1 MPRRSITDEEIGLI
15 KAMLARGMRN
25 RDIQFYFN
33 RQDRPVN
40 SGRITGIRNGSYGPE
55 VAQATE
61 AALDAFLAT
70 FQPAEV
76 GVVMEGA
83 PAGPL
88 SIHEQAHARFAQ
100 REDGLWYLA
109 DGETSEQECK
119 AEFDSK
125 KLTPVIKA
133 IAALANNRG
142 GFIFIGVTNDG
153 CRVTGLPNDSFAKLD
168 IAALSD
174 AIKTYLTPT
183 PVFTKHELDVA
194 GHNVGVIHV
203 EKQALPP
210 VIVKRDGD
218 GLQESAI
225 LYRYPG
231 QSGRIKPDD
240 LIALLRERDRAAEER
255 LLAVASRVSSIGTG
269 KALVVDTEE
278 GVMDAGQSQI
288 TIDRQLADQLTFIRE
303 GEFQERDGAPT
314 LRLLGEVR
322 TVDATGEVRERIELR
337 NLTADGILRAFLN
350 RERVHAPLEYA
361 LYSAHSQRQWLPLFY
376 FVSASEHSPTDVAEK
391 LASANATYPAS
402 RDAAVARLKARK
414 WAHHATSGR
423 PATLVSQMKD
433 DDVPA
438 LPEDP
443 QADNA
448 IALAIQALP
457 DGFANTEPLFGL
469 LLAIY
474 ERAQGSDQR
483 QRNRRSAIFRAACRL
498 DELAYGPNA
507 T

>member
-15 KAMLARGMRN
+15 KALLARGLKN

-40 SGRITGIRNGSYGPE
+40 SGRITGIRNGSYGPD
-55 VAQATE
+55 VAQASE

-70 FQPAEV
+70 FKPAEV
-76 GVVMEGA
+76 GIVIEGA
-83 PAGPL
+83 PAGPR
-88 SIHEQAHARFAQ
+88 SIHEQAHARFVQ
-100 REDGLWYLA
+100 RADGHWHLA

-119 AEFDSK
+119 AEFDRK
-125 KLTPVIKA
+125 KLTPLIKA

-142 GFIFIGVTNDG
+142 GFLFVGVTNDG
-153 CRVTGLPNDSFAKLD
+153 CRVTGLPDDSFAKLD

-174 AIKTYLTPT
+174 AVKTYLTPT

-194 GHNVGVIHV
+194 GHHVGVIHV
-203 EKQALPP
+203 EKQSLPP

-240 LIALLRERDRAAEER
+240 LLALLQERDRAAEER

-269 KALVVDTEE
+269 KALVIDTEV
-278 GVMDAGQSQI
+278 GVIEAGQSQI
-288 TIDRQLADQLTFIRE
+288 TIDRKLADELTFIRE
-303 GEFQERDGAPT
+303 GEFQEKDGAPT

-322 TVDATGEVRERIELR
+322 TVDAAGEVRERIEPR
-337 NLTADGILRAFLN
+337 NLTAEGVLRAFLN

-376 FVSASEHSPTDVAEK
+376 FVSASEMSTEDVAEK
-391 LASANATYPAS
+391 LTNSNATYPAS
-402 RDAAVARLKARK
+402 RDAAVARLHGRK
-414 WAHHATSGR
+414 SALYATPGR
-423 PATLVSQMKD
+423 PSALVVQITGGAI
-433 DDVPA
+433 PA
-438 LPEDP
+438 LSEDP
-443 QADNA
+443 QEDSV

-457 DGFANTEPLFGL
+457 DGFKTTEPLFGL
-469 LLAIY
+469 LLELY
-474 ERAQGSDQR
+474 ERAQGSGQR
-483 QRNRRSAIFRAACRL
+483 ERNRRSTIFRAACRL
-498 DELAYGPNA
+498 DELTYGP
-507 T
+507 